1 MKKWTAVLLG
11 AILIMSLAACGKDD
25 KAAGDAATPPPTEQ
39 GTTTTEET
47 PPAEEAPKEDALPTA
62 EELLQKSAEASQ
74 NLKSFAM
81 KGDIKQHIVVE
92 GEQKQ
97 EQNVSIELDS
107 QLTLDPVEMMQDF
120 VMDSPDGKVAMK
132 QYITEDG
139 IYMQMDDQWMQVPQE
154 SEQEIRDG
162 LDMDSASPEQQV
174 EQFKSIAK
182 DFKVAEEG
190 DIYVLT
196 ADVSGDSLKEL
207 AKSMMNQA
215 NDPQMEAMMDQMELK
230 NIHIVYG
237 VQKDTYLPSTTDLDM
252 TMVMDAE
259 GEKVTLDMK
268 MKSSYSKHNE
278 IDKIEVPKEALNA
291 NQ

>member
-11 AILIMSLAACGKDD
+11 AILIMSMAACGKDD

-47 PPAEEAPKEDALPTA
+47 PPAEAPKEGALPTA

-92 GEQKQ
+92 GEEKQ
-97 EQNVSIELDS
+97 EQNVNIELDS

-139 IYMQMDDQWMQVPQE
+139 IYMQMDDQWMQIPQE
-154 SEQEIRDG
+154 SEQEIRDS

-182 DFKVAEEG
+182 DFTVAEEG

-259 GEKVTLDMK
+259 GQKVTLDMK

>member
-25 KAAGDAATPPPTEQ
+25 KAAGDATPPPTEQ

>member
-25 KAAGDAATPPPTEQ
+25 KAAGDATPPPTEQ

-92 GEQKQ
+92 GEEKQ
-97 EQNVSIELDS
+97 EQNVNIVLDS
-107 QLTLDPVEMMQDF
+107 QITLDPVEMMQDF

-139 IYMQMDDQWMQVPQE
+139 IYMQMDDQWMKVPQE

-162 LDMDSASPEQQV
+162 LDTDSASPEQQV